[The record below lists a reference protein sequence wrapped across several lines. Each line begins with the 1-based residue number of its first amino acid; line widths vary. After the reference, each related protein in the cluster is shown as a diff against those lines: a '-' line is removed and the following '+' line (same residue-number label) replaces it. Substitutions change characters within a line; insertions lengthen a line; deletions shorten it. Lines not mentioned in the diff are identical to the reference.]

1 MESDIAIV
9 SDGTKQG
16 VTLRL
21 GLVWS
26 CSKAEKSD
34 AGMEAPKQRGD
45 RKEMRREGRLEKDKK
60 QRGEKGRKKKNARSY
75 NQAANRGRG
84 GKKTVT
90 SRGDG
95 GKLCDG

>member
-60 QRGEKGRKKKNARSY
+60 QRGEKGRKKKTLDHTIKQQTEVEEEKR
-75 NQAANRGRG
+75 R
-84 GKKTVT
+84 
-90 SRGDG
+90 
-95 GKLCDG
+95 